1 MLCIL
6 DAFVDVGLINLDDFH
21 RISSV
26 VWWGGVSRTVQGFS
40 PTKQPEGQPDV
51 PCIILSG
58 GNLMQT
64 ALRMETTVL
73 PGHRLEISAPELPEG
88 AKVEVIVVLPE
99 KPVPTRRSML
109 EFLATLPPGPLLFKT
124 PEEANRYLQEERDSW
139 ER

>member
-1 MLCIL
+1 
-6 DAFVDVGLINLDDFH
+6 
-21 RISSV
+21 
-26 VWWGGVSRTVQGFS
+26 
-40 PTKQPEGQPDV
+40 
-51 PCIILSG
+51 
-58 GNLMQT
+58 MQT

-73 PGHRLEISAPELPEG
+73 PGHRLEIIAPELPEG

-99 KPVPTRRSML
+99 KPVSTRRAML